1 MLKIESVRATPVN
14 IPLEVPFLFGVG
26 TYPGD
31 TKVVIEVFTD
41 QGLVGLGEAPSPEC
55 ADLINRQLG
64 PALAGLDPLDLQ
76 ACERACVPDLQ
87 VMPNTGDSTVLRAF
101 GGIEIAL
108 WDIRGKAFGLPV
120 YMLLGGAFRKAI
132 PFTEYFSFRRRVGRV
147 GGERT
152 ADEVAAYCAQMKDE
166 HGSTMFE
173 GKLQLGDPGLE
184 IRSVR
189 AIREAIGEESLLR
202 LDGNMSWSMTTARR
216 ILAEIEPYNVRNYED
231 PVAGFDNMAKLR
243 QHSRIS
249 FSTHTVDLQRAV
261 RLGVPDAFV
270 TNLAVLGGI
279 ARAQRF
285 IGACEAMGIGWWC
298 FSGETGIGIAAY
310 LHLIAAT
317 PAAREPGQCILH
329 WQRDDVIEEGPFNP
343 KNNVVAV
350 PEGPGL
356 GVTLSPSRLKRCHER
371 FLQEGPY
378 NYFRDPEAPGRY
390 RRLPL
395 H

>member
-1 MLKIESVRATPVN
+1 VKITGVRAVPVN
-14 IPLEVPFLFGVG
+14 IPLEVPFLFAVG

-31 TKVVIEVFTD
+31 TKVVIEVSTD
-41 QGLVGLGEAPSPEC
+41 EGLVGLGEAPSPEC
-55 ADLINRQLG
+55 AAAINDHLG
-64 PALAGLDPLDLQ
+64 PALIGLDPLDIQ
-76 ACERACVPDLQ
+76 RCERACVPDLQ

-101 GGIEIAL
+101 GGIELGL
-108 WDIRGKAFGLPV
+108 WDIRGKAFGQPL
-120 YMLLGGAFRKAI
+120 YMLLGGAFRKEI
-132 PFTEYFSFRRRVGRV
+132 PFAEYFAFRQRHNGI

-152 ADEVAAYCAQMKDE
+152 PDEVADYCARMCDR

-173 GKLQLGDPGLE
+173 GKLQLGNPRIE
-184 IRSVR
+184 IQSVK
-189 AIREAIGEESLLR
+189 AIRAAIGEDALLR
-202 LDGNMSWSMTTARR
+202 LDGNMSWSLATARH
-216 ILAEIEPYNVRNYED
+216 ILREIEPYNVRNYED
-231 PVAGFDNMAKLR
+231 PTATLEGMAKLR
-243 QHSRIS
+243 QHSAIS
-249 FSTHTVDLQRAV
+249 FSTHTVDLRKAV

-270 TNLAVLGGI
+270 TNLAVLGGLSRAVKFI
-279 ARAQRF
+279 A
-285 IGACEAMGIGWWC
+285 ACERMGIGWWC

-317 PAAREPGQCILH
+317 PWVTEPGQCILH
-329 WQRDDVIEEGPFNP
+329 WQKDDVIEDGPFCP

-356 GVTLSPSRLKRCHER
+356 GVTLSPERLKRCHER

-378 NYFRDPEAPGRY
+378 NFFRDPEAPGQY